1 MNTPRFHRL
10 CLLLLLSFTS
20 ILLQAQTEDDVHT
33 KVDTP
38 PVPVRT
44 PPPKYP
50 PDLRRD
56 GVSGACSVTIIID
69 VQGAV
74 TQAEVAK
81 TSHDGFKQ
89 PSLDAIK
96 QWKFKPAQKDGKTV
110 KVRVTV
116 PLVYNYED

>member
-1 MNTPRFHRL
+1 MNALLRFCRL
-10 CLLLLLSFTS
+10 SVLAFACFASAALHADEE
-20 ILLQAQTEDDVHT
+20 IYT

-50 PDLRRD
+50 PDLRRE
-56 GVSGACSVTIIID
+56 GVSGACSVTIVID
-69 VQGAV
+69 TQGAV
-74 TQAEVAK
+74 IDAEVAK
-81 TSHDGFKQ
+81 ASHEGFKQ

-116 PLVYNYED
+116 PLVFNYEE

>member
-1 MNTPRFHRL
+1 MYALLRFCRL
-10 CLLLLLSFTS
+10 SLFAFLGLGFVALH
-20 ILLQAQTEDDVHT
+20 AQDDEIHT

-50 PDLRRD
+50 PDLRRE
-56 GVSGACSVTIIID
+56 GVSGACSVTIVID

-81 TSHDGFKQ
+81 ATHDGFKQ

-116 PLVYNYED
+116 PLVFNYED

>member
-1 MNTPRFHRL
+1 MHARHFARL
-10 CLLLLLSFTS
+10 CFI
-20 ILLQAQTEDDVHT
+20 ILIGFASAILHAQSDDEVYT

-50 PDLRRD
+50 PDLRRE
-56 GVSGACSVTIIID
+56 GVSGACSVTIVID
-69 VQGAV
+69 AKGTV
-74 TQAEVAK
+74 TDAEIAK
-81 TSHDGFKQ
+81 ASHEGFKQ

-116 PLVYNYED
+116 PLVFNYED